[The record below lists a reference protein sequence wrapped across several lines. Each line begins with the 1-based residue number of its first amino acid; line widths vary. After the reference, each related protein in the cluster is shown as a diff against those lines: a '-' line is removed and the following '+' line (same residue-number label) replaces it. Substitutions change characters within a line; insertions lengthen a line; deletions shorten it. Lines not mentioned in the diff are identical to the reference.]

1 MKAATLY
8 SKDRLVNAAVA
19 AFPIMDVDNITVV
32 NKQTPAARIGF
43 ILPGYPAV
51 GQNVNCPGST

>member
-1 MKAATLY
+1 
-8 SKDRLVNAAVA
+8 LVNAAVA

-32 NKQTPAARIGF
+32 NKHSPAARTGF
-43 ILPGYPAV
+43 IPAGYPAV